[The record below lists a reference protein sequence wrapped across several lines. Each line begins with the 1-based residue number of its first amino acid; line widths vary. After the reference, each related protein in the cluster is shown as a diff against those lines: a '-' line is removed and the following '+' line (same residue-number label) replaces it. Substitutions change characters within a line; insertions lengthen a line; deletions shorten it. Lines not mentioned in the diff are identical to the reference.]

1 MIDLVLPNSTTLTEE
16 CLSNGI
22 IITYLN
28 GEPHGMVT
36 QYEDTYNYFTCS
48 DTTED
53 YISENS
59 FSRLIASLLKYFPGI
74 SFKMLKTNN
83 RE

>member
-1 MIDLVLPNSTTLTEE
+1 MIDLLLPNSTTLTEE

-22 IITYLN
+22 VITYLN
-28 GEPHGMVT
+28 GKPHGMVT
-36 QYEDTYNYFTCS
+36 KYEDNYGYFTCS
-48 DTTED
+48 DTTVD
-53 YISENS
+53 DLLENS
-59 FSRLIASLLKYFPGI
+59 FSGLIASILQCYPGI